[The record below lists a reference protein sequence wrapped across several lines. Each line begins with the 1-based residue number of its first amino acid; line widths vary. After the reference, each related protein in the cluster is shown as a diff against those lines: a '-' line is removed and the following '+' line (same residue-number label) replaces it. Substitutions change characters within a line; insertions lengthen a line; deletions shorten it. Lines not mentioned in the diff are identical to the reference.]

1 MINRNSS
8 LAIMVLDKGE
18 NMFPY
23 LFALFLNDLE
33 NFMENQNSTGL
44 NTITEDID
52 TALGVYINKFPLLY
66 ANDTVLMSE
75 SPEELQRELNR
86 FHEYCTTWKLLV
98 NVEKTKIL
106 CFASGR
112 LPNNL
117 YFRYDNRYIEIVKE
131 FNYLGIL
138 LNRTGNFNL
147 AIKSQADNG
156 TRAMY
161 EI

>member
-1 MINRNSS
+1 M
-8 LAIMVLDKGE
+8 L
-18 NMFPY
+18 PY

-52 TALGVYINKFPLLY
+52 TALGVYIICFALLN
-66 ANDTVLMSE
+66 ADDTVLMSE

-86 FHEYCTTWKLLV
+86 VHEYCTTWKLKV

-117 YFRYDNRYIEIVKE
+117 YFRYDNRNIEIVK
-131 FNYLGIL
+131 
-138 LNRTGNFNL
+138 NL
-147 AIKSQADNG
+147 S
-156 TRAMY
+156 T
-161 EI
+161 